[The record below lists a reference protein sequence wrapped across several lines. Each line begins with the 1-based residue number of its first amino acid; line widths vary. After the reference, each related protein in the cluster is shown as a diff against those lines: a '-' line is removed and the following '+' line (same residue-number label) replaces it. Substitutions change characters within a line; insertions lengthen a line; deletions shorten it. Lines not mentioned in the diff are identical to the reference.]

1 MFPRDSQRT
10 VRQRDQDCDVG
21 TGESILVC
29 DSGESFLLRPEELAI
44 SGVWQGAYF
53 LQLLRGG
60 LAMIGCIFS
69 PIHFD
74 CHMFKTGAVV
84 VIRFLRIW
92 QRSHD
97 RHDPMKIRS

>member
-60 LAMIGCIFS
+60 RAMIGCIFPQS
-69 PIHFD
+69 ISIATCSRQVPLSLSGF
-74 CHMFKTGAVV
+74 
-84 VIRFLRIW
+84 
-92 QRSHD
+92 
-97 RHDPMKIRS
+97 